1 MLCNNAQIM
10 IDWSDLRFVLET
22 VRQGGLSGAARV
34 LGVNHATVSRRI
46 SSAEAA
52 AGALLFDRLPG
63 GYRPTEAGLE
73 AARAAE
79 TMEDASAT
87 LSLAI
92 GSRDQTLKGPLSF
105 TAPHLLIERML
116 APLLPEFITQHP
128 DIDLTILAANEALNL
143 ARREADVAIRI
154 SRSPAPT
161 LHGSQVTE
169 QRSAIYVS
177 HEYAATLAANP
188 HRPLDWIR
196 FAHWTDVP
204 YEVRTAWPDIREAL
218 TLDDMSAAVATVRA
232 GIGATRMPCFLGDP
246 DPELTRLPGL
256 ATFDYPGIWVLT
268 HRDLRSVKR
277 IETFMRFM
285 SARLRRLRPV
295 FTGEIAP

>member
-1 MLCNNAQIM
+1 M

-46 SSAEAA
+46 NAAETA

-63 GYRPTEAGLE
+63 GYRPTQAGLE

-79 TMEDASAT
+79 AMEEASAN

-92 GSRDQTLKGPLSF
+92 GSRDQALEGPLSF
-105 TAPHLLIERML
+105 TAPQLLIERML
-116 APLLPEFITQHP
+116 APLLPEFIAQHP
-128 DIDLTILAANEALNL
+128 DIELTILAANEALNL

-161 LHGSQVTE
+161 LHGSQVAE

-177 HEYAATLAANP
+177 HEYAATLATDP

-196 FAHWTDVP
+196 FAHWTNVP
-204 YEVRTAWPDIREAL
+204 YEVRVAWPDIREAL
-218 TLDDMSAAVATVRA
+218 VLDDMSAAVATVRA

-246 DPELTRLPGL
+246 DPELIRLPGL

-285 SARLRRLRPV
+285 ASRLRQLRPA
-295 FTGEIAP
+295 FTGEAAP